1 MKNELDVSVIT
12 VTWNSAD
19 FIARQI
25 QSVETG
31 AAGLRFEQII
41 VDNDSKDDTVSL
53 IQKSFPSVTILSMGT
68 NAGFGAANNAGA
80 QKSTGEFLLFLNPD
94 MRVQP
99 GSLKTMVEWMR
110 ANPTIGLASCKL
122 VDENSVINT
131 EAMPRRFPRLTDQ
144 IALILKIPHL
154 FPSVLNT
161 YLYHGFNS
169 DKEQTVES
177 VRGAFMLMRR
187 EVYEQLGFA
196 FDPRYFFWFEDVDT
210 CREVWRLGLKV
221 VYTPIISC
229 VDYVGQ
235 SFKKRTTVWK
245 QMQFTQSM
253 CTYFKKWE
261 PWYVWIWIAVARP
274 FGIALAWL
282 NDRLATNTK

>member
-1 MKNELDVSVIT
+1 MREELDISVIT

-19 FIARQI
+19 LIARQI

-41 VDNDSKDDTVSL
+41 ADNDSKDNTVSL
-53 IQKSFPSVTILSMGT
+53 IQKSFPSVKILSMGT

-80 QKSTGEFLLFLNPD
+80 QKSVGEFLLFLNPD

-99 GSLKTMVEWMR
+99 GSLKTMIDWMR

-122 VDENSVINT
+122 IDESGAINT
-131 EAMPRRFPRLTDQ
+131 EAMPRRFPRLADQ
-144 IALILKIPHL
+144 IALVFKIPHL
-154 FPSVLNT
+154 FPSVLNA
-161 YLYHGFNS
+161 YLYHGFNP

-187 EVYEQLGFA
+187 EVYTKLGFA

-253 CTYFKKWE
+253 LTYFKKWE
-261 PWYVWIWIAVARP
+261 PWYVWIWIAAARP

-282 NDRLATNTK
+282 HDRLALDKK